1 MKHIARACAG
11 LIVIAYFLPWMDMMI
26 ASMSGFTMGKM
37 AISTMGEGP
46 PTPPW
51 VYASLLFVVL
61 GIASAAINRKREH
74 IVSGIFVLLTVA
86 WPLALIGMVDG
97 PIAFK
102 VVGIGLWITLAA
114 AIGQIVGAFM
124 LEESPAGDSVESGE
138 TAEE

>member
-1 MKHIARACAG
+1 MKHIARVCAG
-11 LIVIAYFLPWMDMMI
+11 LIVIAYFLPWMNIMI
-26 ASMSGFTMGKM
+26 ASMSGFNMGKSAVM
-37 AISTMGEGP
+37 KMGESAGP
-46 PTPPW
+46 VW

-86 WPLALIGMVDG
+86 WALIELAGG
-97 PIAFK
+97 PLGFE

-114 AIGQIVGAFM
+114 SIGQIVGAFM
-124 LEESPAGDSVESGE
+124 LEESPASDSVESGE

>member
-74 IVSGIFVLLTVA
+74 IVSGIFVLLAVV
-86 WPLALIGMVDG
+86 WALIEVAGG
-97 PIAFK
+97 PIGFE
-102 VVGIGLWITLAA
+102 VVGIGIWITLAA

>member
-11 LIVIAYFLPWMDMMI
+11 LIVIAYFLPWMNIII

-74 IVSGIFVLLTVA
+74 IVSGIFVLLTVV
-86 WPLALIGMVDG
+86 WALIEVAGG
-97 PIAFK
+97 PIGFE
-102 VVGIGLWITLAA
+102 VVGIGIWITLAA

>member
-1 MKHIARACAG
+1 MKNIARACAG
-11 LIVIAYFLPWMDMMI
+11 LIVIAYFLPWMNIII

-74 IVSGIFVLLTVA
+74 IVSGIFVLLAVV
-86 WPLALIGMVDG
+86 WALIEVAGG
-97 PIAFK
+97 PIGFE
-102 VVGIGLWITLAA
+102 VVGIGIWITLAA

-124 LEESPAGDSVESGE
+124 LEESPVGDSVESGE